1 MALCTV
7 SDVEKVLGID
17 LGSTDE
23 TAVTNL
29 FIPTVEDSIANYI
42 GYNPNYSASIT
53 EVFDGDKTE
62 DLFLSRSP
70 VVSITSV
77 TEDDSTLVAGNEND
91 YVLYSKLGRLRK
103 VGREKWSSAKLQNIT
118 VVYSAGYSDDVGA
131 AEDIPKDMKFICAR
145 AAGRLVVAALSL
157 SSQQSTG
164 EVNTNIA
171 DNTTDSKFQLVRNE
185 GLGDYQVTYESVL
198 DQLSAEVLNPNDKM
212 VLNKYKRQYFTSAGI
227 LD

>member
-7 SDVEKVLGID
+7 SDVEKVLGVD

-23 TAVTNL
+23 STVTNL
-29 FIPTVEDSIANYI
+29 LIPTVEASITNYL
-42 GYNPNYSASIT
+42 GYDPNYSASIT
-53 EVFDGDKTE
+53 EKFDGDRTE

-70 VVSITSV
+70 VVSVTSV
-77 TEDDSTLVAGNEND
+77 TEDGSTLTEGNDQD
-91 YVLYSKLGRLRK
+91 YVLYSNLGRLRK
-103 VGREKWSSAKLQNIT
+103 IGREKWSAAKLQNIT
-118 VVYSAGYSDDVGA
+118 VVYSAGYSDSESS
-131 AEDIPKDMKFICAR
+131 AEDVPGDMKYVCAR
-145 AAGRLVVAALSL
+145 ATGKLIVTALSL

-185 GLGDYQVTYESVL
+185 GIGDYQVSYESVL
-198 DQLSAEVLNPNDKM
+198 DQLNSDILTEADKKVL
-212 VLNKYKRQYFTSAGI
+212 VKYKRQLFTSAGI

>member
-7 SDVEKVLGID
+7 SDVEKVLGVD

-23 TAVTNL
+23 STVTNL
-29 FIPTVEDSIANYI
+29 LIPTVEASITNYL
-42 GYNPNYSASIT
+42 GYDPNYSSSIT
-53 EVFDGDKTE
+53 ETFDGDRTE

-70 VVSITSV
+70 VVSVTSV
-77 TEDDSTLVAGNEND
+77 TEDGTTLTQGNDQD

-103 VGREKWSSAKLQNIT
+103 IGREKWSAAKLQNIT
-118 VVYSAGYSDDVGA
+118 VVYSAGYSDSEGS
-131 AEDIPKDMKFICAR
+131 AEDIPGDMKYVCAR
-145 AAGRLVVAALSL
+145 ATGKLIVTALSL

-171 DNTTDSKFQLVRNE
+171 DNSTDSKFQLVRNE
-185 GLGDYQVTYESVL
+185 GIGDYQVSYESVL
-198 DQLSAEVLNPNDKM
+198 DQLNSDILTEADKKIL
-212 VLNKYKRQYFTSAGI
+212 VKYKRQLFTSAGI

>member
-7 SDVEKVLGID
+7 SDVEKVLGVD

-23 TAVTNL
+23 STVTNL
-29 FIPTVEDSIANYI
+29 LIPTVEASITNYL
-42 GYNPNYSASIT
+42 GYDPNYSASIT
-53 EVFDGDKTE
+53 EKFDGDRTE

-70 VVSITSV
+70 VVSVTSV
-77 TEDDSTLVAGNEND
+77 TEDGSTLTEGNDQD
-91 YVLYSKLGRLRK
+91 YVLYSNLGRLRK
-103 VGREKWSSAKLQNIT
+103 IGREKWSAAKLQNIT
-118 VVYSAGYSDDVGA
+118 VVYSAGYSDSESS
-131 AEDIPKDMKFICAR
+131 AEDVPGDMKYVCAR
-145 AAGRLVVAALSL
+145 ATGKLIVTALSL

-185 GLGDYQVTYESVL
+185 GIGDYQVSYESVL
-198 DQLSAEVLNPNDKM
+198 DQLNSDILTEADKKVLI
-212 VLNKYKRQYFTSAGI
+212 KYKRQLFTSAGI

>member
-7 SDVEKVLGID
+7 SDVEKVLGVD

-23 TAVTNL
+23 STVTNL
-29 FIPTVEDSIANYI
+29 LIPTVEASITNYL
-42 GYNPNYSASIT
+42 GYDPNYSSSIT
-53 EVFDGDKTE
+53 ETFDGDRTE

-70 VVSITSV
+70 VVSVTSV
-77 TEDDSTLVAGNEND
+77 TEDGSTLTQGNDQD

-103 VGREKWSSAKLQNIT
+103 IGREKWSAAKLQNIT
-118 VVYSAGYSDDVGA
+118 VVYSAGYSDSEGS
-131 AEDIPKDMKFICAR
+131 AEDVPGDMKYVCAR
-145 AAGRLVVAALSL
+145 ATGKLIVTALSL

-171 DNTTDSKFQLVRNE
+171 DNSTDSKFQLVRNE
-185 GLGDYQVTYESVL
+185 GIGDYQVSYESVL
-198 DQLSAEVLNPNDKM
+198 DQLNSDILTEADKKIL
-212 VLNKYKRQYFTSAGI
+212 VKYKRQLFTSAGI

>member
-7 SDVEKVLGID
+7 SDVEKVLGVD

-23 TAVTNL
+23 STVTNL
-29 FIPTVEDSIANYI
+29 LIPTVEASITNYL
-42 GYNPNYSASIT
+42 GYDPNYSSSIT
-53 EVFDGDKTE
+53 ETFDGDRTE

-70 VVSITSV
+70 VISVTSV
-77 TEDDSTLVAGNEND
+77 TEDGTTLTQGNDQD

-103 VGREKWSSAKLQNIT
+103 IGREKWSAAKLQNIT
-118 VVYSAGYSDDVGA
+118 VVYSAGYSDSEGS
-131 AEDIPKDMKFICAR
+131 AEDVPGDMKYVCAR
-145 AAGRLVVAALSL
+145 ATGKLIVTALSL

-171 DNTTDSKFQLVRNE
+171 DNSTDSKFQLVRNE
-185 GLGDYQVTYESVL
+185 GIGDYQVSYESVL
-198 DQLSAEVLNPNDKM
+198 DQLNSDILTEADKKIL
-212 VLNKYKRQYFTSAGI
+212 VKYKRQLFTSAGI

>member
-7 SDVEKVLGID
+7 SDVEKVLGVD

-23 TAVTNL
+23 STVTNL
-29 FIPTVEDSIANYI
+29 LIPTVEASITNYL
-42 GYNPNYSASIT
+42 GYDPNYSASIT
-53 EVFDGDKTE
+53 EKFDGDRTE

-70 VVSITSV
+70 VVSVTSV
-77 TEDDSTLVAGNEND
+77 TEDGSTLTEGNDQD
-91 YVLYSKLGRLRK
+91 YVLYSNLGRLRK
-103 VGREKWSSAKLQNIT
+103 IGREKWSAAKLQNIT
-118 VVYSAGYSDDVGA
+118 VVYSAGYSDSESS
-131 AEDIPKDMKFICAR
+131 AEDVPGDMKYVCAR
-145 AAGRLVVAALSL
+145 ATGKLIVTALSL

-185 GLGDYQVTYESVL
+185 GVGDYQVTYESVL
-198 DQLSAEVLNPNDKM
+198 DQLNADVLTEADKK
-212 VLNKYKRQYFTSAGI
+212 VLVKYKRQLFTSAGI

>member
-7 SDVEKVLGID
+7 SDVEKVLGVD

-23 TAVTNL
+23 STVTNL
-29 FIPTVEDSIANYI
+29 LIPTVEASITNYL
-42 GYNPNYSASIT
+42 GYDPNYSSSIT
-53 EVFDGDKTE
+53 ETFDGDRTE

-70 VVSITSV
+70 VVSVTSV
-77 TEDDSTLVAGNEND
+77 TEDGTTLTQGNDQD

-103 VGREKWSSAKLQNIT
+103 IGREKWSAAKLQNIT
-118 VVYSAGYSDDVGA
+118 VVYSAGYSDSEGS
-131 AEDIPKDMKFICAR
+131 AEDVPGDMKYVCAR
-145 AAGRLVVAALSL
+145 ATGKLIVTALSL

-171 DNTTDSKFQLVRNE
+171 DNSTDSKFQLVRNE
-185 GLGDYQVTYESVL
+185 GIGDYQVSYESVL
-198 DQLSAEVLNPNDKM
+198 DQLNSDILTEADKKIL
-212 VLNKYKRQYFTSAGI
+212 VKYKRQLFTSAGI

>member
-164 EVNTNIA
+164 TVNTNIA

-185 GLGDYQVTYESVL
+185 GLGDYQVSYESVL
-198 DQLSAEVLNPNDKM
+198 DQLNAEVLNPNDKM

>member
-7 SDVEKVLGID
+7 SDVEKVLGVD

-23 TAVTNL
+23 STVTNL
-29 FIPTVEDSIANYI
+29 LIPTVEDDIANFV
-42 GYNPNYSASIT
+42 GYNPNYTASIT
-53 EVFDGDKTE
+53 EKFDGDKTE

-70 VVSITSV
+70 VVSVTSV
-77 TEDDSTLVAGNEND
+77 TEDGTTLSEGNSND

-103 VGREKWSSAKLQNIT
+103 VGKNKWSAVRLQNIT
-118 VVYSAGYSDDVGA
+118 VVYVAGYSDSEA
-131 AEDIPKDMKFICAR
+131 SAEDVPSDMKYVCAR
-145 AAGRLVVAALSL
+145 ATGRLIVSALSL

-164 EVNTNIA
+164 TVNTNQA

-185 GLGDYQVTYESVL
+185 GIGDYQVTYESVL
-198 DQLSAEVLNPNDKM
+198 DQLNADILQDADRKVLS
-212 VLNKYKRQYFTSAGI
+212 KYKRQYFTSAGI